1 MIYLDNSATTAISRE
16 VYEAMIPFL
25 TSEFGNPS
33 SKYYPQAAAAKDAVE
48 ESRYWVAKL
57 IHAKPEEIIFT
68 AGSTES
74 SNMIIKGVADYQK
87 YYENKGNHIITSL
100 VEHHAT
106 LNTCKFLNGD
116 IYSNQDATFSLSG
129 EPRKVDRGFEVTFLG
144 VNQFAQVALKD
155 FEQAIKP
162 NTVLAT
168 FIWANNEIG
177 SINDVNGLADV
188 AHRHGI
194 LLHIDGTQIV
204 GKLPVNLEKTPI
216 DFLSLSAHKF
226 HGPKGI
232 GAAYIRGDDYGLP
245 PISAYMHGGEQEHGL
260 RAGTLSVHNIVGF
273 GKAAELA
280 CQRIEQEEKL
290 LWKLDQ
296 QVRQIIAQHKKLE
309 LLGDPHQHVPGIF
322 SIIVHDNTF
331 NNERFI
337 KSISADFALST
348 GSACTAGM
356 PSHVLK
362 AIGRDDDVSRVLR
375 ISLSTDDT
383 PETVSALLK
392 NLT

>member
-1 MIYLDNSATTAISRE
+1 MIYLDNSATTSIAHE

-33 SKYYPQAAAAKDAVE
+33 SKYYPQATAAKDAVE

-57 IHAKPEEIIFT
+57 LHAKPEEIIFT
-68 AGSTES
+68 AGATES

-129 EPRKVDRGFEVTFLG
+129 EPRKVDRGYEVTFLG
-144 VNQFAQVALKD
+144 VNEFAQVTLDSFK
-155 FEQAIKP
+155 QAIRSS
-162 NTVLAT
+162 TVLAS

-177 SINDVNGLADV
+177 SLNDIAGLADI
-188 AHRHGI
+188 AHRHGVLI
-194 LLHIDGTQIV
+194 HVDGTQVV
-204 GKLPVNLEKTPI
+204 GKLPINLQEVPA
-216 DFLSLSAHKF
+216 DFLSLSAHKL

-232 GAAYIRGDDYGLP
+232 GAAFIRGDDYGLP
-245 PISAYMHGGEQEHGL
+245 PMSSYMHGGEQEQGL

-280 CQRIEQEEKL
+280 FHNAEQTQKAL
-290 LWKLDQ
+290 LDLDTE
-296 QVRQIIAQHKKLE
+296 VRALITQHKKLE
-309 LLGDPHQHVPGIF
+309 LLGDPEQHVPGIF
-322 SIIVHDNTF
+322 SIIVHDDSF

-337 KSISADFALST
+337 KSISSDFALST

-362 AIGRDDDVSRVLR
+362 AIGRSEDVSRVLR
-375 ISLSTDDT
+375 LSIAPGDT
-383 PETVSALLK
+383 ADAIELLLNK
-392 NLT
+392 IG

>member
-1 MIYLDNSATTAISRE
+1 MPLKDISPLSTSSNLFKHLNKVLLPEPLGPIITTTSPWLTFKL
-16 VYEAMIPFL
+16 IPF
-25 TSEFGNPS
+25 
-33 SKYYPQAAAAKDAVE
+33 
-48 ESRYWVAKL
+48 
-57 IHAKPEEIIFT
+57 
-68 AGSTES
+68 
-74 SNMIIKGVADYQK
+74 
-87 YYENKGNHIITSL
+87 
-100 VEHHAT
+100 
-106 LNTCKFLNGD
+106 NTCKFLNGD

-129 EPRKVDRGFEVTFLG
+129 ESRKVDRGFEVTFLG
-144 VNQFAQVALKD
+144 VNPFAQVALRD

-188 AHRHGI
+188 AHRHGMP
-194 LLHIDGTQIV
+194 LHVDGTQII

-260 RAGTLSVHNIVGF
+260 RAGTLAVHNIVGF

-280 CQRIEQEEKL
+280 CQRIEQEEKS

-296 QVRQIIAQHKKLE
+296 QVREIIAQHQKFE
-309 LLGDPHQHVPGIF
+309 LLGDPHQHMPGIF
-322 SIIVHDNTF
+322 CLIVHDDTF

-362 AIGRDDDVSRVLR
+362 AIGRGEDVSRVLR
-375 ISLSTDDT
+375 ISLSADDT
-383 PETVSALLK
+383 PETVSVLLK